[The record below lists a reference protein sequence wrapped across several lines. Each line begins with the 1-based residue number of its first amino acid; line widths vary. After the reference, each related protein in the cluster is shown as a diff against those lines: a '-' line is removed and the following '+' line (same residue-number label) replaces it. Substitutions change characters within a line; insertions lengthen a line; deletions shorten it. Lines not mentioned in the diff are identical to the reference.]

1 MRPNIDF
8 DILALFAGSLLFQI
22 IQVGIYP
29 ILLSQI
35 MSSDNYGSSIIG
47 VLVSISWISVFVAGP
62 FVPRFIRRVGYRS
75 SVALAFLCTVASLC
89 LLLWSQHLAI
99 LVVSSSLMGAGLIL
113 RWISCDTLLV
123 EMSEFGSRGKI
134 IGWHEALMGLGIG
147 LGPLFFF
154 YFDLRTVAWICI
166 LLAIAGQVAFQVTK
180 MDREAVEA
188 ADTESGPHVSV
199 HRLIAIALAAAFVA
213 GFIESSSIALFPLHF
228 ENFGYTLASSAVLV
242 SAFGFGGTLLQ
253 PPLGYLAD
261 KKGYA
266 LSQVLCLSVVIAGC
280 VVVALFP
287 ENVVIMFCAL
297 FLVGG
302 AAGGLNTLAVI
313 EAAQTLKGPQ
323 VPVAMTAIAML
334 YTLGGVGGPI
344 TAGATLE
351 MVNNLGMIILFGA
364 VAAALCTYLLAKRQ
378 RQ

>member
-1 MRPNIDF
+1 MRTNIDF
-8 DILALFAGSLLFQI
+8 DISALFVGSLFFQV
-22 IQVGIYP
+22 IQVGVYP

-47 VLVSISWISVFVAGP
+47 ILVSISWISVFVAGP
-62 FVPRFIRRVGYRS
+62 FVPAFIRRAGYRIS
-75 SVALAFLCTVASLC
+75 TVLAFLLTACSLC
-89 LLLWSQHLAI
+89 LLLWSQHLAVLI
-99 LVVSSSLMGAGLIL
+99 VSSSLMGAGLIL

-123 EMSEFGSRGKI
+123 EKSTFDSRGKI

-154 YFDLRTVAWICI
+154 YFDLRTVAWICVA
-166 LLAIAGQVAFQVTK
+166 LAVAGQMAFQIADMNAETA
-180 MDREAVEA
+180 ETT
-188 ADTESGPHVSV
+188 DTETRPRTSV
-199 HRLIAIALAAAFVA
+199 YRLIAIALAAAFVA

-253 PPLGYLAD
+253 PPLGYLSD

-266 LSQVLCLSVVIAGC
+266 FSQILCLSIVTAGC
-280 VVVALFP
+280 IIVALVP

-297 FLVGG
+297 FFIGG

-313 EAAQTLKGPQ
+313 EAAQTLEGPH

-344 TAGATLE
+344 AAGATLE
-351 MVNNLGMIILFGA
+351 MANNLGMIVLFGG
-364 VAAALCTYLLAKRQ
+364 VAAMLCTYLLANHRV
-378 RQ
+378 R